1 MDDHKFTPETNTLL
15 TDTEQMYLL
24 TTARLADAA
33 LDQPVPLSTLAQAL
47 SVQPVSANQMVHS
60 LEIAGLLTY
69 QPYKGV
75 QLTPAGDALARQ
87 VLRYR
92 VLWQRFLV
100 GQLSLDPQEAESLAC
115 EFEHAT
121 TERAAE
127 SLETYLKTMES
138 GTSAHFVSPI
148 AAIPLTQLTVGKL
161 ASLSALPAKAGLTS
175 FFQAQGLT
183 IGTSLTVLA
192 RSADGS
198 CVVGIPTNTIHLAS
212 SLVDQMTVTP
222 LEHFSNSTSFP

>member
-1 MDDHKFTPETNTLL
+1 MDDHRFTDDNNDLL

-60 LEIAGLLTY
+60 LEVAGLLTY

-92 VLWQRFLV
+92 GLWQRFLV
-100 GQLSLDPQEAESLAC
+100 SQLDLDPQEAESLAC

-121 TERAAE
+121 TDRAAD
-127 SLETYLKTMES
+127 SLETYLQAVES
-138 GTSAHFVSPI
+138 GTGAHHTRPTS
-148 AAIPLTQLTVGKL
+148 AIPLAQLAVGKS
-161 ASLSALPAKAGLTS
+161 ASLKALPAEAGLTS
-175 FFQAQGLT
+175 FFLAQGLAV
-183 IGTSLTVLA
+183 GTPLTVLA

-212 SLVDQMTVTP
+212 SLVDQIVVTP
-222 LEHFSNSTSFP
+222 LEQFSNSNALP